1 MKKPYEEAYKLVIV
15 LMVEELRLP
24 LIQVAKSQGV
34 SANTLHRW
42 ITKFREEGVT
52 AFGVN
57 KHRLNT
63 VNADIRKLKS
73 QIKELHKENRVLK
86 QTLHLLTKE

>member
-24 LIQVAKSQGV
+24 LIQVAKSQGI
-34 SANTLHRW
+34 SANILHRW

-63 VNADIRKLKS
+63 VNADTRKLKS